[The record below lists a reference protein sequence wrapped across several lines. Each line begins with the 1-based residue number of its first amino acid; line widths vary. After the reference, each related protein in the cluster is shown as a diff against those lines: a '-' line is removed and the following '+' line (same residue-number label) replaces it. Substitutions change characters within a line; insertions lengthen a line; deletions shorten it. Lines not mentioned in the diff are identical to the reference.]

1 MADKADTEQEF
12 KAPLRVPEGQD
23 SPPVR
28 LYGPA
33 CAGEKASP
41 NPPPPKTGGR

>member
-1 MADKADTEQEF
+1 MAESKEQPF

-33 CAGEKASP
+33 CEEGMKPSP
-41 NPPPPKTGGR
+41 NPTPPKTGGR